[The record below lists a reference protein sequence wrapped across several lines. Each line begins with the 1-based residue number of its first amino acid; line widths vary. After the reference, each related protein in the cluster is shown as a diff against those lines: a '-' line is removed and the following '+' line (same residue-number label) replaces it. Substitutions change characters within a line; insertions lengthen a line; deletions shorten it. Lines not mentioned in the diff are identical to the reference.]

1 MTQHE
6 LNIIKLADLIAET
19 EESQL
24 YLTNTHSLV
33 ILNTLVLAHAIVT
46 GTKPIPYTQD
56 KPEEAKDYAD

>member
-1 MTQHE
+1 MTNHK
-6 LNIIKLADLIAET
+6 LNIVKLADLIAET

-33 ILNTLVLAHAIVT
+33 ILNTLVLAHAIIT
-46 GTKPIPYTQD
+46 DTNPIYYTQD